1 MDLGKD
7 YQAQYAQ
14 TARPRTGKRRIS
26 SARRSTPTRRRPSSA
41 PRSRP
46 KSPPFSPESPGLSE
60 SSQHLKWLRTPERA
74 DVLHPHP
81 VPSSSFRSP
90 ELPFFRED
98 RWAASPAYCRRSLQG
113 DLDAA
118 GPSPIS
124 VLPDDEQVWASV
136 EVVDHATGP
145 KKIDIPTGVRIPP
158 SKRYEYYR
166 YYGFAGCG
174 AKTSWAHNPAK
185 QPVQHASAAYDSAGW
200 GYNGRRDSSSRDA
213 KRKQY
218 DETGRAD
225 KTPDEELLDSF
236 GGGAFRDKMRE
247 QEEERESMAE
257 QIALREKEQSHI
269 AGFEAWMHEET
280 RLSRFFTAE
289 TAADQ
294 FGVVKSSYEA
304 VALPKIEAFEV
315 KCADLGKPKDSLELK
330 SEAIPV
336 ELEWGEVLVNV
347 RAAPI
352 NPGDL
357 YAVQMGGAGSPDA
370 CKPPFVAGND
380 GMGVVVK
387 VGPGI
392 KNLAEHDWVFPF
404 KPGMGTWRSLTVWK
418 EKDVLKMPVDLMPL
432 EYAAM
437 MRELCVAYRLLEDHG
452 TLKPG
457 DSVILNGA
465 NSTIGTIIIQLC
477 RMMKLRTVALLR
489 DSGDFEKT
497 ATWLKSLGAT
507 EPCMARWRGGD
518 GAFSRPALA
527 FVTPE

>member
-1 MDLGKD
+1 MVEEAMDFYEILGVSKGCKETEVRRA
-7 YQAQYAQ
+7 Y
-14 TARPRTGKRRIS
+14 RTLITKEHPDKGGD
-26 SARRSTPTRRRPSSA
+26 
-41 PRSRP
+41 
-46 KSPPFSPESPGLSE
+46 PEKFALI
-60 SSQHLKWLRTPERA
+60 QRA
-74 DVLHPHP
+74 YDVL
-81 VPSSSFRSP
+81 SS
-90 ELPFFRED
+90 
-98 RWAASPAYCRRSLQG
+98 
-113 DLDAA
+113 
-118 GPSPIS
+118 
-124 VLPDDEQVWASV
+124 
-136 EVVDHATGP
+136 
-145 KKIDIPTGVRIPP
+145 
-158 SKRYEYYR
+158 
-166 YYGFAGCG
+166 
-174 AKTSWAHNPAK
+174 
-185 QPVQHASAAYDSAGW
+185 
-200 GYNGRRDSSSRDA
+200 DA
-213 KRKQY
+213 KRKQC

-257 QIALREKEQSHI
+257 HIALREKEQSHI
-269 AGFEAWMHEET
+269 AGFEAWM
-280 RLSRFFTAE
+280 RARG
-289 TAADQ
+289 D
-294 FGVVKSSYEA
+294 EA
-304 VALPKIEAFEV
+304 QQVIPDLLFKQE
-315 KCADLGKPKDSLELK
+315 DLGKPKDSLELK

-336 ELEWGEVLVNV
+336 ELEWAGEVLVNV

-392 KNLAEHDWVFPF
+392 KNLAENDWVFPF

-437 MRELCVAYRLLEDHG
+437 MHELCVAYRLLEDHG

-518 GAFSRPALA
+518 GAFSLPALA